1 MEKNLKVSGVARR
14 VACAH
19 QISLY
24 ICALSHLLGVYIYK
38 GTGELYYVDKCIPAE
53 MPANS
58 VYLQTHYV
66 CSYVHIDMC
75 LAYNQVTV

>member
-14 VACAH
+14 AACAH

-24 ICALSHLLGVYIYK
+24 ISALSHLMGVYIYK
-38 GTGELYYVDKCIPAE
+38 GTCELYYVDKRIPAE

-58 VYLQTHYV
+58 ISANTL
-66 CSYVHIDMC
+66 C
-75 LAYNQVTV
+75 L